1 MKPVSSAAMA
11 KARHVSR
18 KRTRSATWEATIGA
32 CAVPRASVMRMAR
45 PAMTSALTTW
55 RIWVSAWIQSNS
67 RWG

>member
-1 MKPVSSAAMA
+1 MNPVSSAAIV

-32 CAVPRASVMRMAR
+32 WAVPSASVMRMPS
-45 PAMTSALTTW
+45 PAIISALTTW

-67 RWG
+67 RCG